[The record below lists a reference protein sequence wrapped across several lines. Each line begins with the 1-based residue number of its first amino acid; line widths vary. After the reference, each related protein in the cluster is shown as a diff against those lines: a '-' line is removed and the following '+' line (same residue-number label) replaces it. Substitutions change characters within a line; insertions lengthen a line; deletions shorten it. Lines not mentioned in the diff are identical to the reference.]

1 VGGRSRVAAQ
11 MLSGRGFK
19 QVYNVSGGIKAW
31 QGKTAVGPQ
40 TLGMD
45 LFDGTESPRD
55 FLTVAY
61 SLEQGL
67 HRFYLDMAD
76 RAQSP
81 AVQALFEK
89 LAAIEVKHQD
99 TIYEAYA
106 RLADAAVSREK
117 FGAVA
122 EKSAVEGGLTTDQ
135 YLELFDPDL
144 SVETEVISL
153 AMSIEAQALDLYQR
167 VGARMENP
175 DAAAIVH
182 GIADEEKQ
190 HLERLGKLMDTL

>member
-1 VGGRSRVAAQ
+1 MGGRSRVAAQ

-19 QVYNVSGGIKAW
+19 KVYNVSGGIKAW

-45 LFDGTESPRD
+45 LFDGNESPRD

-67 HRFYLDMAD
+67 HRFYKDMAD
-76 RAQSP
+76 KAKTP
-81 AVQALFEK
+81 AVQVLFEK
-89 LAAIEVKHQD
+89 LAAIEVRHQD
-99 TIYEAYA
+99 TIYDAYA
-106 RLADAAVSREK
+106 RLADNAVSREQ

-175 DAAAIVH
+175 DAAAIVQ

-190 HLERLGKLMDTL
+190 HLERLGELMDTL